1 MKEAHI
7 FILNFLFECNEK
19 VQVSKTYSQ
28 GHHKKILTETY
39 FLKNLHLNNKKNL
52 YIPKNYDINTNMKRK
67 LQKGGIFVEENLE
80 KETKKVLVVDDEQA
94 IIDVLVYNL
103 QKEGYETLEATD
115 GVTAVNIALEQK
127 PDLMLLD
134 IMLPKM
140 DGLTVCKRVKNYL
153 NIPILMLTAKDAEID
168 KIVGLELGAD
178 DYITKPFSVREL
190 MARVKANLR
199 KNEIS
204 SIVKETIPE
213 ATETEKNA
221 ENVIKVND
229 IELDLDRF
237 EVKVRGEII
246 DLTLREFEVL
256 KFLASQPGQVVTRE
270 TLLEKVWGY
279 EYYGDIRTVDVTVRR
294 IREKIEANPK
304 EPRYLKVVWGI
315 GYKIEKI

>member
-1 MKEAHI
+1 MEEDTEKEI
-7 FILNFLFECNEK
+7 
-19 VQVSKTYSQ
+19 
-28 GHHKKILTETY
+28 KKIL
-39 FLKNLHLNNKKNL
+39 
-52 YIPKNYDINTNMKRK
+52 I
-67 LQKGGIFVEENLE
+67 
-80 KETKKVLVVDDEQA
+80 VDDEQA

-103 QKEGYETLEATD
+103 KKEGYETLEATD
-115 GVTAVNIALEQK
+115 GVTAVNMALEQK

-134 IMLPKM
+134 IMLPKL
-140 DGLTVCKRVKNYL
+140 DGLSVCKRVKNYL

-199 KNEIS
+199 KNEIAN
-204 SIVKETIPE
+204 IRKEEDNTVE
-213 ATETEKNA
+213 EFNGKS
-221 ENVIKVND
+221 ENKIKVND
-229 IELDLDRF
+229 LELDLDRF

-256 KFLASQPGQVVTRE
+256 KFLAGQPGQVVTRE

-294 IREKIEANPK
+294 IREKIEKDTSAPK
-304 EPRYLKVVWGI
+304 ILITKRGV
-315 GYKIEKI
+315 GYYIATK